1 MWSPEPTLKNGMFIT
16 NIVQPKN
23 HEKIIFFIFSI
34 RIIYS

>member
-16 NIVQPKN
+16 NVIQPKN
-23 HEKIIFFIFSI
+23 HEKIIFFISSI